1 MAFQL
6 IGARPALD
14 FVNTVGGRR
23 QPVPSEHLHRFSDLV
38 AWAAQTELLTQA
50 EGRAVSR
57 EALAHPAD
65 AEGALLRARAYR
77 EALYR
82 VMVSLLEGGSPG
94 AADREALEVEFHS
107 ALAGRRL
114 EAVDGR
120 LRWTAPDVPL
130 LDVVLS
136 RVALASLELLASESV
151 GRVRRCEATSVNGC
165 GWLFLDETRNHSRRW
180 CEMATCGN
188 QHKARRHYARVRA
201 KR

>member
-23 QPVPSEHLHRFSDLV
+23 ESVASEHLHRFSDLV
-38 AWAAQTELLTQA
+38 AWAAQAELLTQA
-50 EGRAVSR
+50 EARALSR
-57 EALAHPAD
+57 EALAHPAE

-82 VMVSLLEGGSPG
+82 VMRSLLEPRPPG
-94 AADREALEVEFHS
+94 AADMEALEVEFQR

-114 EAVDGR
+114 EVVAGR

-136 RVALASLELLASESV
+136 RVALASMELLASESFE
-151 GRVRRCEATSVNGC
+151 RVRQCEATSANGC